1 MNTSLRSIIGLVLTA
16 MLVGC
21 SQQNAY
27 YELEQRELA
36 KNIRHDSL
44 FFGLYLGMPSK
55 DFYVHCWNLNKQGLI
70 RQGAANKSVFY
81 EINEFKYPAGM
92 DFYPRFHEDKIIAM
106 PLIFS
111 YQAWSPWHLH
121 LYSDSLQAE
130 VLSLMEK
137 WFGEGFLEIPNPNK
151 KGEKA
156 FVKINGNRRISIYP
170 VDDSKVEVDIVDLP
184 LYRSLDK
191 MQNK

>member
-1 MNTSLRSIIGLVLTA
+1 M
-16 MLVGC
+16 GC

-44 FFGLYLGMPSK
+44 FFGLYLGMTSK

-70 RQGAANKSVFY
+70 RQGAANTSVFY
-81 EINEFKYPAGM
+81 EINEFKYRAGM

-111 YQAWSPWHLH
+111 YQAWSPWQRH

-130 VLSLMEK
+130 VLSLMQQ
-137 WFGEGFLEIPNPNK
+137 WFGEGFLEIPNPK
-151 KGEKA
+151 KNGENA
-156 FVKINGNRRISIYP
+156 FVKIDGNRRISIYP

-184 LYRSLDK
+184 IYRSLDK